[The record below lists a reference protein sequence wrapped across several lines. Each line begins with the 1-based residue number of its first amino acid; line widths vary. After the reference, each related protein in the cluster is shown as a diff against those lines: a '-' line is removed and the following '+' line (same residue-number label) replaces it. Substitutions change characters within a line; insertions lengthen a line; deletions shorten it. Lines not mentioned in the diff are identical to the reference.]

1 MRFYEMIARI
11 EVGRRKR
18 GDVVFSLW
26 CRLRDTWKETGSIK
40 GTVLRAEA
48 LLFLHRARWSV
59 YWLFFMQE
67 GIFISTWGWLVG
79 CWCWKCSTALRR
91 KFVKLCRLVV
101 EVGREEKEGLQIC
114 VFDIYVCISGC
125 EINCNYL
132 MQLMFEYILISS
144 ILDLNVLK

>member
-1 MRFYEMIARI
+1 M
-11 EVGRRKR
+11 
-18 GDVVFSLW
+18 
-26 CRLRDTWKETGSIK
+26 
-40 GTVLRAEA
+40 
-48 LLFLHRARWSV
+48 
-59 YWLFFMQE
+59 
-67 GIFISTWGWLVG
+67 
-79 CWCWKCSTALRR
+79 
-91 KFVKLCRLVV
+91 KLCRLVV